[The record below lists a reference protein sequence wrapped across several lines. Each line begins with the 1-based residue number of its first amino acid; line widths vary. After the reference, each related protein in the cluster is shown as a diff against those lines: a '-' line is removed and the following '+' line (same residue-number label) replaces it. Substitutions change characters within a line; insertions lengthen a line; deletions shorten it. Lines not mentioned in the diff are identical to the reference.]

1 MLNIETPHPRVR
13 VIGLDRAAKRNAIG
27 VEMTLALHQALWD
40 LRANPSIRSVVFHG
54 IGGHFCAGMDLKDFF
69 DNSHRD
75 AATLRHARAM
85 TEEWRCHLVRQLPQR
100 IYTAVEGFCLGAAM
114 PLVQASHRVIAHQQA
129 QFGLPELNFGFVPGG
144 QIIKSVGLAAP
155 PKALSYLALT
165 GKLIDAQLAQRWN
178 LVHEVVR
185 TPPLQ
190 NALEQALQWAQTD
203 H

>member
-1 MLNIETPHPRVR
+1 MLKIEHPHPRVR

-27 VEMTLALHQALWD
+27 VEMTLALHQALWE
-40 LRANPSIRSVVFHG
+40 LRADPGIRSVVFHG

-69 DNSHRD
+69 DDSNRD
-75 AATLRHARAM
+75 ATTLRHARAL

-100 IYTAVEGFCLGAAM
+100 IYTAIEGYCLGAAL
-114 PLVQASHRVIAHQQA
+114 PLVQASHQVIAHHRA

-144 QIIKSVGLAAP
+144 QIIKSVGLNAP

-165 GKLIDAQLAQRWN
+165 GKLIDAHLAQRWN
-178 LVHEVVR
+178 LVHEVVQ

-190 NALEQALQWAQTD
+190 LALEQALQWARTD
-203 H
+203 R